1 MQTKAKIFMALLDLF
16 TQAPPKSMTAPAS
29 RSFSSKRK
37 DPAKHYGASITTA
50 PDKNSAH
57 PFSVLSGPVKFLRS
71 RWHKPTTRYVTC
83 PTQHERVFAARCARD
98 PQYRQRAMSQDGKPI
113 GTLADLYA

>member
-1 MQTKAKIFMALLDLF
+1 MKAETALFVSLLDLF
-16 TQAPPKSMTAPAS
+16 TKALPKSMTAPAS

-37 DPAKHYGASITTA
+37 DPAKHYGATVTAA

-57 PFSVLSGPVKFLRS
+57 PFSVLSGPVKFLRA

-83 PTQHERVFAARCARD
+83 PTQHQRVVMGRAARLGISVREYQVRY
-98 PQYRQRAMSQDGKPI
+98 P
-113 GTLADLYA
+113 